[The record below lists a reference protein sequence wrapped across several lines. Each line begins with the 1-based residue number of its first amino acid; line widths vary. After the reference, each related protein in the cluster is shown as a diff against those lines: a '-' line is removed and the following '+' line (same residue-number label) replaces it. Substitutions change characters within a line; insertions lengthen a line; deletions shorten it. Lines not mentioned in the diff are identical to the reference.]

1 MNFDRNRTNGRTE
14 VEETAAISL
23 DAKPVGQVSRVC
35 DGRRQS
41 DDSQLVVGVRR
52 DEVGS
57 GDDNFEDW
65 TAVLAEKVDLVDH
78 DQPDGLTKIRRELI

>member
-1 MNFDRNRTNGRTE
+1 
-14 VEETAAISL
+14 
-23 DAKPVGQVSRVC
+23 
-35 DGRRQS
+35 
-41 DDSQLVVGVRR
+41 VRR

-78 DQPDGLTKIRRELI
+78 DQPDGLTKIRIFFWSTFQTFDKSPVYDNILSYMF